1 LNALAVTIT
10 VYALVL
16 AAVLGWHAVTGKQ
29 RGPRAIAAVVL
40 VQAAAMLLVV
50 VDAVRSIG
58 DRGGSDLV
66 VHLAYLVTAV
76 IVLPV
81 SFTVAGADRT
91 RWGNAA
97 MSVGCLLMA
106 VVVVRVQQTGAT
118 SA

>member
-50 VDAVRSIG
+50 VDAV
-58 DRGGSDLV
+58 DR
-66 VHLAYLVTAV
+66 
-76 IVLPV
+76 
-81 SFTVAGADRT
+81 
-91 RWGNAA
+91 
-97 MSVGCLLMA
+97 
-106 VVVVRVQQTGAT
+106 
-118 SA
+118 